1 MVTIH
6 TSLPRVLLLLLLL
19 AAKTGYDY
27 YKVFAW
33 PQTSATL
40 ISARQTCEMQRNQGD
55 VVCTANIP
63 SAMIMKKPLG

>member
-6 TSLPRVLLLLLLL
+6 TSLPRVLLLLLLLLL

-33 PQTSATL
+33 P
-40 ISARQTCEMQRNQGD
+40 
-55 VVCTANIP
+55 
-63 SAMIMKKPLG
+63 